1 MLSIEVSITSSSGV
15 ELNSS
20 LLDSSIKTLSMRLS
34 GVSACWLLKYAKDRL
49 DMKKAVASIA
59 VALEKKFDDPCEPN
73 TVPDAP
79 EPNAAPASAP
89 LPL

>member
-1 MLSIEVSITSSSGV
+1 
-15 ELNSS
+15 
-20 LLDSSIKTLSMRLS
+20 
-34 GVSACWLLKYAKDRL
+34 
-49 DMKKAVASIA
+49 MKKAVASIA

-89 LPL
+89 LPCCSRTKPTIAMATIT